1 MCFPP
6 GWLTFIRTS
15 ASQTLCKTVAVGQ
28 PRLSRQRLCFNQWP
42 RPARPPTGRAAVP
55 SSETP
60 EGGLCLCFAATVR
73 RQSGEPPAPAG
84 PGPHHRRASPP
95 SASGPTASPSMAGA
109 DTELSEPAAVRPRCS
124 PAQQAEPPMW
134 APPGGSP
141 VSEMLLGPQGPAPR
155 ADPGLLPQRPRA
167 SPRGQQRAAQE
178 RSGSSGTAPRAARAP
193 GCTLHADPTFQ

>member
-1 MCFPP
+1 MCFPA
-6 GWLTFIRTS
+6 GWLTSVRTS
-15 ASQTLCKTVAVGQ
+15 ASQTLQDSGRGAAAALQAEAVFQ
-28 PRLSRQRLCFNQWP
+28 
-42 RPARPPTGRAAVP
+42 RPARPPRGRAAAL
-55 SSETP
+55 SSDTP
-60 EGGLCLCFAATVR
+60 EEGGLCLCFASTVR
-73 RQSGEPPAPAG
+73 RQSGEPSAPAG
-84 PGPHHRRASPP
+84 PGPHHRQASPP

-141 VSEMLLGPQGPAPR
+141 VSKMLLGPQRPAPR

-178 RSGSSGTAPRAARAP
+178 RSGSSRGSHPRAAGGRW
-193 GCTLHADPTFQ
+193 LHPPR